1 MSDNSPNASKQKRQ
15 RQWPNWSKS
24 EIEAIRYYLEERGND
39 CLLALS
45 QCEKMDCVQLRKW
58 VSKEREYW
66 SQMYACIRW
75 LLHHAPKTN
84 TSKRKTQTN
93 KRNN

>member
-1 MSDNSPNASKQKRQ
+1 MSNNSLDTVKRKRH

-24 EIEAIRYYLEERGND
+24 EIEAIHYYLTERAND

-58 VSKEREYW
+58 VNKEREYW

-84 TSKRKTQTN
+84 TSKHKKQHN
-93 KRNN
+93 KGRN

>member
-1 MSDNSPNASKQKRQ
+1 MSNNPSNTTKRKRQ

-24 EIEAIRYYLEERGND
+24 EIEAIHYYLSERGND

-45 QCEKMDCVQLRKW
+45 QCEKMNCEQLRKW
-58 VSKEREYW
+58 VNKEREYW

-84 TSKRKTQTN
+84 TSKRKTQHS
-93 KRNN
+93 KGRN